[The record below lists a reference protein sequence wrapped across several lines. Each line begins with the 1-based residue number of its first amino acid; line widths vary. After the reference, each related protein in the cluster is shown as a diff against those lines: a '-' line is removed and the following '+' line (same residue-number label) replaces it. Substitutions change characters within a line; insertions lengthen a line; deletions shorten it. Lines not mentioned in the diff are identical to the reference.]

1 MEADCLARVA
11 DARINFGQPGEGVT
25 AARAAYAISNEIEH
39 AWSQA
44 LSGYTLARGLVEI
57 GSYEEALTIALQST
71 GAARTLTFSILLIVN
86 LLTLGIVYQ
95 ALLLREQ
102 APGVL
107 LEALKTAESVS
118 AKRYIAMSASL
129 LCADYVFADDWEVAS
144 RYARQA
150 LAARD
155 PHEVIFAETPRWP
168 ETAALLHAGD
178 SEQASKD
185 LHIFRELFGA
195 SKRCHIVLARAQAVL
210 AQSRG
215 ESEQAITYLRE
226 AIAGAQETGLPGERW
241 QAESALGR
249 LYLAREEYEQAQQ
262 AFTRSASAI
271 QQLAENII
279 SDEMRAHF
287 LAAPQVRY
295 ILMHAKE

>member
-1 MEADCLARVA
+1 M
-11 DARINFGQPGEGVT
+11 
-25 AARAAYAISNEIEH
+25 
-39 AWSQA
+39 
-44 LSGYTLARGLVEI
+44 SGYTLARGLVEI

-71 GAARTLTFSILLIVN
+71 AAARTLTFSILLIVN

-95 ALLLREQ
+95 ALLLPEEARG
-102 APGVL
+102 AH
-107 LEALKTAESVS
+107 LEALKIAESLS
-118 AKRYIAMSASL
+118 AKRYIAMSASF
-129 LCADYVFADDWEVAS
+129 LCAGSVFADDWEAAS

-150 LAARD
+150 LTTRD

-185 LHIFRELFGA
+185 LRIFRELFGA

-210 AQSRG
+210 VESRG
-215 ESEQAITYLRE
+215 ESEQAITYLWE

-241 QAESALGR
+241 QAESALGK
-249 LYLAREEYEQAQQ
+249 LYLAREEHEQARQ

-271 QQLAENII
+271 KQLAENIT
-279 SDEMRAHF
+279 SDEMRTHF
-287 LAAPQVRY
+287 LAAPRVRY
-295 ILMHAKE
+295 VLMHAKQE